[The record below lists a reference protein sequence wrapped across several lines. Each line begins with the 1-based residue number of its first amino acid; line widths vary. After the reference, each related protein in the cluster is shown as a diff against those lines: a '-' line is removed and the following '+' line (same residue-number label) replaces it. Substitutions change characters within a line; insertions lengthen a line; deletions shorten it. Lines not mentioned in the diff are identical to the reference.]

1 MTARPRAPRPRP
13 ASLTVSLLAPAA
25 VVALLAGC
33 ATSEPAASAG
43 TADTSASGGTRTV
56 DTAFGEV
63 ELPADPQAALGVY
76 TTDID
81 MLVTL
86 GVPLAGKQPIRDE
99 GYTAFPSFF
108 DQEALAGLETFEN
121 FPEYN
126 YEEMLNAAPDVIL
139 NGLGYDADLVAKLPE
154 IAPTYSYDGFDGGD
168 WRDRFAEIAVAF
180 DREDEHDAWVEKYEA
195 KVAEVRAALDAADVH
210 PVVAPVGY
218 WDGSVTASCY
228 GMPCLVFKDL
238 GLEIPEYADS
248 WDGTVYSLE
257 QLEALSDVDVMFASD
272 APGAD
277 GAIPDPFAE
286 IEGNAL
292 WSALPAVSSGNVVRY
307 DMEMNYGSPSG
318 QYAFLEVVEKA
329 LLP

>member
-13 ASLTVSLLAPAA
+13 AQLAVSALASAA
-25 VVALLAGC
+25 ALALLAAC
-33 ATSEPAASAG
+33 ATSEPVASA
-43 TADTSASGGTRTV
+43 DTPESAAPAGTRTV

-63 ELPADPQAALGVY
+63 DLPADPQAALGVY

-86 GVPLAGKQPIRDE
+86 GVPLAGKQPIRGD

-108 DQEALAGLETFEN
+108 DQEALAEVETFEN

-139 NGLGYDADLVAKLPE
+139 NGLGYDEDLVAKLPE

-180 DREDEHDAWVEKYEA
+180 DREAEHDAWLEKYEA

-238 GLEIPEYADS
+238 GLEIPAYADS
-248 WDGTVYSLE
+248 WDGTVYALE
-257 QLEALSDVDVMFASD
+257 QVESLGDIDVMFASAVPD
-272 APGAD
+272 AD
-277 GAIPDPFAE
+277 GTIPDPFAE
-286 IEGNAL
+286 ISDNAL
-292 WSALPAVSSGNVVRY
+292 WAALPAVSSGNVVRY

-318 QYAFLEVVEKA
+318 QYAFLEAVEKA

>member
-1 MTARPRAPRPRP
+1 M
-13 ASLTVSLLAPAA
+13 
-25 VVALLAGC
+25 
-33 ATSEPAASAG
+33 
-43 TADTSASGGTRTV
+43 
-56 DTAFGEV
+56 
-63 ELPADPQAALGVY
+63 
-76 TTDID
+76 
-81 MLVTL
+81 
-86 GVPLAGKQPIRDE
+86 
-99 GYTAFPSFF
+99 
-108 DQEALAGLETFEN
+108 
-121 FPEYN
+121 
-126 YEEMLNAAPDVIL
+126 
-139 NGLGYDADLVAKLPE
+139 
-154 IAPTYSYDGFDGGD
+154 
-168 WRDRFAEIAVAF
+168 
-180 DREDEHDAWVEKYEA
+180 
-195 KVAEVRAALDAADVH
+195 H